1 MSQDAE
7 SGGDVSST
15 LDPESIYV
23 ALIGDPA
30 RMRNLRRIR
39 YWCSD
44 RCLLLDAVAVVDTI
58 LIHQKRYKHSD
69 VVNQRRSSPAGRAK
83 NTTDGDNHWKPST
96 YFIETSALNYP
107 NDRPTPRLG
116 VQCDHVGVT
125 ADGSVL
131 TLSAPDFHAD
141 WQEGHSEIIM
151 RRDGTRY
158 AVR

>member
-1 MSQDAE
+1 MN
-7 SGGDVSST
+7 ST

-39 YWCSD
+39 YRCSD

-83 NTTDGDNHWKPST
+83 NTIDGDNHWKPST
-96 YFIETSALNYP
+96 YYIETSALNYP

-116 VQCDHVGVT
+116 GPVRPRRRHCRWHRPHPERSRLPRRLAGGTLRDHHASRRHAVQ
-125 ADGSVL
+125 
-131 TLSAPDFHAD
+131 
-141 WQEGHSEIIM
+141 
-151 RRDGTRY
+151 
-158 AVR
+158 